1 MVKTFLRV
9 MVLVMAAGASAQP
22 LHAQE
27 SSPKTVHVD
36 IKSFKFDPA
45 TIEIHPGDIV
55 EWTNS
60 DLAPHTA
67 TSDAGDWDT
76 GSLKASQ
83 SGRYIATAP
92 GAFAYHCAF
101 HPHMKGR
108 ITVVT
113 P

>member
-1 MVKTFLRV
+1 MVKTSLLV
-9 MVLVMAAGASAQP
+9 VVLLLVAGACALPLRAQD
-22 LHAQE
+22 A
-27 SSPKTVHVD
+27 SPKTVHVD

-55 EWTNS
+55 EWTNG

-67 TSDAGDWDT
+67 TSDAGHWDT

-83 SGRYIATAP
+83 SGSYLATVA
-92 GAFAYHCAF
+92 GAFPYHCAF
-101 HPHMKGR
+101 HPQMKGR
-108 ITVVT
+108 ITVVA